1 MLCSNIFGAGFDHR
15 LVERYVLVLLLGE
28 CLILACPEPLVVV
41 VFVDYGS
48 IAIHK
53 ESFLLVSF
61 LLVSYSEHV
70 QGSSILNQ
78 IVCPKMT
85 IGLEV
90 GLAATNISQ

>member
-53 ESFLLVSF
+53 ESFLLVS
-61 LLVSYSEHV
+61 YSEHV